1 MFFLLKARRKFPHPE
16 LFEQDTEIDMKYKTR
31 KRFLLYILAIGCFA
45 LGFVDFP
52 LITMHVARLQI
63 IPADTLPLLYAGA
76 MLVDAFAA
84 LLFGWLFDRIH
95 FLALIISGLLAAFFA
110 VFIFFINTAW
120 GVVIGIILW
129 GIGMGAQESILKS
142 AVVILTP
149 RENRST
155 SFGIFESCF
164 GLCWFVGSWLMG
176 WLYDTHP
183 SNMVLF
189 SVIMQ
194 LSAIPLYA
202 FLHVGNAVQ
211 RES

>member
-1 MFFLLKARRKFPHPE
+1 
-16 LFEQDTEIDMKYKTR
+16 
-31 KRFLLYILAIGCFA
+31 
-45 LGFVDFP
+45 
-52 LITMHVARLQI
+52 MHVARLQI

-95 FLALIISGLLAAFFA
+95 FLALIISGLLAAFSP

-149 RENRST
+149 
-155 SFGIFESCF
+155 
-164 GLCWFVGSWLMG
+164 
-176 WLYDTHP
+176 
-183 SNMVLF
+183 
-189 SVIMQ
+189 Q
-194 LSAIPLYA
+194 
-202 FLHVGNAVQ
+202 
-211 RES
+211 